1 MENLYAE
8 QRQVNGWSIVKIV
21 GEVDTSAASLLREY
35 LSRVINDENRDLAL
49 DMSGMT
55 FVDRSGPDLLLRM
68 KDLLKE
74 RSRKLALLSPTLQIA
89 RSLVCFGLDEVF
101 QIYAKGENLPVPAL
115 SESAR
120 NSFQAS

>member
-8 QRQVNGWSIVKIV
+8 QGQVNGWSIVKIV
-21 GEVDTSAASLLREY
+21 GEVETSGASLLREY

-74 RSRKLALLSPTLQIA
+74 RSRKLALLCPTLQIA
-89 RSLVCFGLDEVF
+89 RSLVYFGLDEVF
-101 QIYAKGENLPVPAL
+101 QIYAKAENLPVPAL

-120 NSFQAS
+120 SSFQTS